1 MSSTQR
7 SFRLSTAAGATVA
20 GAVAMAETPWQR
32 FVGLMGRRELA
43 AGSGLCLRPCSSI
56 HMFFMRIA
64 VDAVFVD
71 KEGVVVRIYP
81 SLRPWRVTR
90 VVRKA
95 KACIELPA
103 GTMAASGVQVGDRLT
118 LPG

>member
-1 MSSTQR
+1 
-7 SFRLSTAAGATVA
+7 
-20 GAVAMAETPWQR
+20 
-32 FVGLMGRRELA
+32 VGLMGRRELA
-43 AGSGLCLRPCSSI
+43 ADAGLCLRPCSSI
-56 HMFFMRIA
+56 HMFFMRIP

-71 KEGVVVRIYP
+71 KDGVVVRIYP

-103 GTMAASGVQVGDRLT
+103 GSLAAAGVSVGDRLT
-118 LPG
+118 LPS

>member
-7 SFRLSTAAGATVA
+7 SFRLTTSTGTTVA

-43 AGSGLCLRPCSSI
+43 ADTGLCLRPCSSI

-71 KEGVVVRIYP
+71 RDVWSSGSTHHCVPGASPGWSEKP
-81 SLRPWRVTR
+81 RPV
-90 VVRKA
+90 
-95 KACIELPA
+95 
-103 GTMAASGVQVGDRLT
+103 
-118 LPG
+118 

>member
-7 SFRLSTAAGATVA
+7 SFRLTTSSGTTVA
-20 GAVAMAETPWQR
+20 GAVAMADTPWQR
-32 FVGLMGRRELA
+32 FMGLMGRRELA
-43 AGSGLCLRPCSSI
+43 ADAGLCLRPCSSI
-56 HMFFMRIA
+56 HMFFMRIP
-64 VDAVFVD
+64 VDAAFLD
-71 KEGVVVRIYP
+71 KDGVVVRIYS

-95 KACIELPA
+95 KSCIELPA
-103 GTMAASGVQVGDRLT
+103 GTLAAAGVQVGDRLT

>member
-1 MSSTQR
+1 MPNQR
-7 SFRLSTAAGATVA
+7 SFRLTTSTGTTIAA
-20 GAVAMAETPWQR
+20 AVAMAETPWQR

-43 AGSGLCLRPCSSI
+43 ADAGLCLRPCSSI
-56 HMFFMRIA
+56 HMFFMRIP

-103 GTMAASGVQVGDRLT
+103 GSLAAAGVSVGDRLT
-118 LPG
+118 LPS